1 MSLTPQTP
9 AAGISLT
16 NEFTTPTTKE
26 SCYRINCSCSDAE
39 HDHDIWVEHDLECK
53 DVTVTLYAQVST
65 PFWSTSRFKQIWQI
79 LTTGT
84 TKFQASIILN
94 QQQAVN
100 YAAALTK
107 FEHGSA
113 Q

>member
-1 MSLTPQTP
+1 MSLTPQQP
-9 AAGISLT
+9 ASGILLS
-16 NEFTTPTTKE
+16 NEFSTEKTKE
-26 SCYRINCSCSDAE
+26 SSYRISCNCGSEE
-39 HDHDIWVEHDLECK
+39 HNHNLWVAHDLDCK
-53 DVTVTLYAQVST
+53 DVTVTIYTQVTT

-84 TKFQASIILN
+84 TKLESSLILT

-107 FEHGSA
+107 FE
-113 Q
+113 